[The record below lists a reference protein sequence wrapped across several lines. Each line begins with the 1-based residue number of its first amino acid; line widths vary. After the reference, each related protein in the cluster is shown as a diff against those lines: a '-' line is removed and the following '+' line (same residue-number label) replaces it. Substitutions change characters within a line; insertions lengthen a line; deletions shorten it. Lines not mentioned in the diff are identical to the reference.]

1 MPNQTPALYEE
12 QAKIIPK
19 KIVVT
24 GKIFKKP
31 RLEFCKK
38 TDVIIGP
45 SLGKQ
50 DIFKK
55 IEKKYDYKF
64 VLALC
69 GFRALDEKL
78 LEWSFHALKNNKN
91 LKIIIKPHPILPL
104 SKMKNYYPG
113 KFKDQI
119 IISNENVQLLLKK
132 TEVLISS
139 GPTSIILESLVYGC
153 KLFYLVLDP
162 SDLLILK
169 KISIPKFYFKFIS
182 NKNDLLKNMNLL
194 SKKKFVKVDNNLR
207 SSFYTKL
214 NKNNMRIFF

>member
-1 MPNQTPALYEE
+1 
-12 QAKIIPK
+12 
-19 KIVVT
+19 
-24 GKIFKKP
+24 
-31 RLEFCKK
+31 
-38 TDVIIGP
+38 
-45 SLGKQ
+45 
-50 DIFKK
+50 
-55 IEKKYDYKF
+55 
-64 VLALC
+64 
-69 GFRALDEKL
+69 
-78 LEWSFHALKNNKN
+78 
-91 LKIIIKPHPILPL
+91 
-104 SKMKNYYPG
+104 MKNYYPG